1 MNLDN
6 DTPSLGSYT
15 PVNTGTS
22 LPSPEQQRTDTPDSL
37 PPKKRKQYVPFT
49 LHTLTLLGYAVL
61 CLALIG
67 GLEVL
72 ARMKSLQTA
81 GAGLGFLP
89 QKRGLGEVGY
99 EPYAEVGGRIRGRFE
114 KGNVSF
120 VGVTT
125 TSGEGLRSSSE
136 VLSAGSTEGKEA
148 SESILQT
155 STTDVSTA
163 LASGTDSANPP
174 PSSAAHASTPAV
186 PDTSRP
192 SISSPPETSQPSIP
206 SSPANTLSTL
216 PTQSLSSS
224 LHGLTLHTTHHNF
237 LIRPSQYASNIDDQ
251 PTTTTTTPSSTPP
264 PPPSTTGLIPLSLLT
279 PTATTHGSIAF
290 RPIDSAYASS
300 IDDSPSSS
308 IPPAPVITPTDGF
321 PIHPV
326 SNQPGSWS
334 RPGPGR
340 LPQFRPVSQYAPS
353 VGDAPPP
360 TQSTAGAPTGGV
372 TVAGGN
378 PPPVTSSA
386 GGQPE
391 VTLVAVDSSFTK
403 TYTGPVLTVSTTDA
417 RGVATTLRLVQSPVT
432 ASTQATAVPVV
443 GGFGNK
449 DGGVRTVRTTDGS
462 GVVKTVLVDGNKPVV
477 TLVPV
482 GVGVHTVHTM
492 RDGKSTTV
500 VMVASTITP
509 RPEVTMVPVAGTYQG
524 GRTVVT
530 TRDGRAATVVVV
542 ASTVT
547 PGPVVTMVPVGGVKT
562 VLTTDRNGKATTE
575 FMLQSTVF
583 PTAEVTM
590 VPVDAKF
597 AATYGGEIRT
607 VVTTDG
613 NGKATTEFM
622 LQSTVFPT
630 AEVTMVPVD
639 AKFAAT
645 YSGEI
650 KTVVTTD
657 QYGKATTEFM
667 VESTMFPTAEVTLVP
682 VNSKYAATYSGEI
695 KTVVTTDQYGKAT
708 TEFMVESTIFPT
720 AEVTLVPVNSKF
732 AATYSGEIITVL
744 TTDKHG
750 KATTQL
756 LIEST
761 ITPTTTS
768 RSPFEATYVADGRLA
783 TILTTGPNGSPTTV
797 LAFEI
802 PATPSSTPTPSTH
815 APAASSHSKFDYR
828 VVYFGAHY
836 LPTLLA
842 VLLSILWKPIDTDIK
857 RLEPFYLL
865 SSPQGAP
872 SSALTENLLFSNT
885 LLIPFHALRQRQWIV
900 FLSAIIYCPLLTLVQ
915 FLASSAVSLSTTEH
929 CDPFRPTRTCGDP
942 FVVVSIGMVRGLQG
956 VLGAVV
962 VGVIGIVLLQRRRE
976 VGLFDEPW
984 SLVGL
989 AGLMVDWGRVRAGFE
1004 GVGDTEAEVEAKV
1017 KGSGRRWRIYEGVF
1031 EGQRQVGV
1039 EIVEDTQEAG
1049 AEAWSDIP
1057 VQDSGEIYRS
1067 PRRSPRPPMLKTA
1080 TLVLFVAFLCA
1091 VLGIILTYSL
1101 TYASPIEHFLS
1112 GQSISVTILFIA
1124 FGITVRF
1131 GWEPIDRG

>member
-1 MNLDN
+1 M
-6 DTPSLGSYT
+6 
-15 PVNTGTS
+15 
-22 LPSPEQQRTDTPDSL
+22 
-37 PPKKRKQYVPFT
+37 
-49 LHTLTLLGYAVL
+49 
-61 CLALIG
+61 
-67 GLEVL
+67 
-72 ARMKSLQTA
+72 
-81 GAGLGFLP
+81 
-89 QKRGLGEVGY
+89 
-99 EPYAEVGGRIRGRFE
+99 
-114 KGNVSF
+114 
-120 VGVTT
+120 
-125 TSGEGLRSSSE
+125 
-136 VLSAGSTEGKEA
+136 
-148 SESILQT
+148 
-155 STTDVSTA
+155 
-163 LASGTDSANPP
+163 
-174 PSSAAHASTPAV
+174 
-186 PDTSRP
+186 
-192 SISSPPETSQPSIP
+192 
-206 SSPANTLSTL
+206 
-216 PTQSLSSS
+216 
-224 LHGLTLHTTHHNF
+224 
-237 LIRPSQYASNIDDQ
+237 
-251 PTTTTTTPSSTPP
+251 
-264 PPPSTTGLIPLSLLT
+264 
-279 PTATTHGSIAF
+279 
-290 RPIDSAYASS
+290 
-300 IDDSPSSS
+300 
-308 IPPAPVITPTDGF
+308 
-321 PIHPV
+321 
-326 SNQPGSWS
+326 
-334 RPGPGR
+334 
-340 LPQFRPVSQYAPS
+340 
-353 VGDAPPP
+353 
-360 TQSTAGAPTGGV
+360 
-372 TVAGGN
+372 
-378 PPPVTSSA
+378 
-386 GGQPE
+386 
-391 VTLVAVDSSFTK
+391 
-403 TYTGPVLTVSTTDA
+403 
-417 RGVATTLRLVQSPVT
+417 ATTLRLVQSPVA
-432 ASTQATAVPVV
+432 ASTQATPVPVV

-482 GVGVHTVHTM
+482 GDGVHTVHTM
-492 RDGKSTTV
+492 RNGKSTTV

-509 RPEVTMVPVAGTYQG
+509 RPEVTLVPVAATYQG

-547 PGPVVTMVPVGGVKT
+547 PEPVVTMVPVGGVKT

-613 NGKATTEFM
+613 NGKATTKLMVESTM
-622 LQSTVFPT
+622 LPT

-667 VESTMFPTAEVTLVP
+667 VESTM
-682 VNSKYAATYSGEI
+682 
-695 KTVVTTDQYGKAT
+695 
-708 TEFMVESTIFPT
+708 FPT

-802 PATPSSTPTPSTH
+802 PATPSSTPAPSTD

-828 VVYFGAHY
+828 VVYFSAHY

-942 FVVVSIGMVRGLQG
+942 FVVVSIGMVRGVQG

-962 VGVIGIVLLQRRRE
+962 VGVVGIVLLQRRRE

-1004 GVGDTEAEVEAKV
+1004 GVGVGDTEAEVEAKV
-1017 KGSGRRWRIYEGVF
+1017 RGMGRRWRIYEGVF
-1031 EGQRQVGV
+1031 EGQRQVGI

-1067 PRRSPRPPMLKTA
+1067 PHRSPRPPMLKTA

-1112 GQSISVTILFIA
+1112 GQSILVTILFIA